1 MVRELGMTM
10 ARRLMLRLQQLEAA
24 LHLAEMALLKQ
35 GRLHELAGD
44 RDGQLSLDLVHP
56 LRLILVPDHEPIPR
70 LPEGGLDLGL
80 ITAVLILDI
89 TDTH

>member
-1 MVRELGMTM
+1 MVRELGVTM

-35 GRLHELAGD
+35 GRLHELGGD

-56 LRLILVPDHEPIPR
+56 MRLILSPDHEPIPH
-70 LPEGGLDLGL
+70 LPEGGLDLAS

-89 TDTH
+89 TNTH